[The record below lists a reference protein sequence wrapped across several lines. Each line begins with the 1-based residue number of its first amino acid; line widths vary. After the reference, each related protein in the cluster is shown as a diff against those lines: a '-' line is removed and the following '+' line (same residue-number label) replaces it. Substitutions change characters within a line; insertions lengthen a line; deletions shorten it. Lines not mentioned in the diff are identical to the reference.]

1 MTNILS
7 EKDYQKFLLERLAQD
22 NGFVI
27 RKASNYDRLFAVD
40 REMLFQFLNTT
51 QPDTMEYLRK
61 IYKADLEDTI
71 VSFINTETTKARGS
85 LVEVLKHGIEISNRK
100 LELMYTKPATTFN
113 PELTKKYSQNIFS
126 VMEEVWA
133 SDKERIDV
141 VIFLNGLAI
150 IAFEL
155 KCNTAGQSYQDAIY
169 QFRTERSP
177 KTRLFMFKAGTL
189 VNFAMDLEEVYM
201 TTRLAGDAT
210 FFLPFNMGNGH
221 GVTAGAGNPA
231 FEDKYS
237 VSYMWEDI
245 LTRACLKNKYCTNQ
259 IKVRK

>member
-71 VSFINTETTKARGS
+71 VSFINSETTKARGS

-100 LELMYTKPATTFN
+100 LELMYTKPATT
-113 PELTKKYSQNIFS
+113 
-126 VMEEVWA
+126 
-133 SDKERIDV
+133 
-141 VIFLNGLAI
+141 
-150 IAFEL
+150 
-155 KCNTAGQSYQDAIY
+155 
-169 QFRTERSP
+169 
-177 KTRLFMFKAGTL
+177 
-189 VNFAMDLEEVYM
+189 
-201 TTRLAGDAT
+201 
-210 FFLPFNMGNGH
+210 
-221 GVTAGAGNPA
+221 
-231 FEDKYS
+231 
-237 VSYMWEDI
+237 
-245 LTRACLKNKYCTNQ
+245 
-259 IKVRK
+259 